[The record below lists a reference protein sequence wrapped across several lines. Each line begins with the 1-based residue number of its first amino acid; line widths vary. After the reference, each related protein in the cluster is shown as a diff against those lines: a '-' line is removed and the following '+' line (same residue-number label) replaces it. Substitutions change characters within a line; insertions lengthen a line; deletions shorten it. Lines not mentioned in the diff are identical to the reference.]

1 MITHRPLLIASP
13 LWLVTLTA
21 GAQAPPSHVV
31 SAAAPADEPV
41 EVDPDRGPTAEL
53 HDGFLLRLDWG
64 YANLYSRGSI
74 DTGAQQTFPGSPT
87 FPSGPLGVGQTG
99 HGVALHVDV
108 GYAPVPGVVLGVAL
122 SSHLF
127 DNVSVDL
134 EAADFSRDA
143 VKYVALGGLVLF
155 YPDPRSGY
163 NAGLT
168 LSSMS
173 AHRDNLNYDCVGGSC
188 GYSTGGSPTGFA
200 LAPQLGYEG
209 WIGNQISLGAFVR
222 VTFARLTEG
231 ARDETAN
238 VALTSL
244 GIAFTYQ

>member
-21 GAQAPPSHVV
+21 GAQPPPSHVV

-41 EVDPDRGPTAEL
+41 EADPDRGPTAEL
-53 HDGFLLRLDWG
+53 HDGFLLRFDWG

-74 DTGAQQTFPGSPT
+74 DTGSQQTFPGSPV
-87 FPSGPLGVGQTG
+87 FPSGPRGIGQTG

-127 DNVSVDL
+127 DNVSVDGQ
-134 EAADFSRDA
+134 AFSSDS
-143 VKYVALGGLVLF
+143 VKYVAVGGLVLF
-155 YPDPRSGY
+155 YPDPTSGY

-168 LSSMS
+168 LLSMS
-173 AHRDNLNYDCVGGSC
+173 AHRDNLDYTYTCVGGSC
-188 GYSTGGSPTGFA
+188 GSVGGTPTGFA

-209 WIGNQISLGAFVR
+209 WIGNQISLGAFLR